1 VRGALV
7 TEGTTM
13 ELDHVTAIVEDLAAT
28 SRALE
33 LLLGR
38 GPDAVTLLAG
48 MAIHTYRLGSFELH
62 LNAPTGE
69 GPVMEHLRAHG
80 PGFHHVALRCGD
92 LDGALRA
99 LALRG
104 LPHEGAPVETA
115 PGLREVF
122 LRSSEM
128 GSLAVQ
134 LVERSAL
141 GVAHELR
148 DDEVRALVA
157 TSVGE
162 DDGRTR

>member
-1 VRGALV
+1 MV
-7 TEGTTM
+7 TMKETM
-13 ELDHVTAIVEDLAAT
+13 ELDHVTAIVEDLAET
-28 SRALE
+28 SRAIE

-38 GPDAVTLLAG
+38 GPDAVMLLAG

-69 GPVMEHLRAHG
+69 GPVMDHLREHG

-92 LDGALRA
+92 LDGVLRA

-104 LPHEGAPVETA
+104 LPHEGTPVETA

-122 LRSSEM
+122 LQRSAV

-134 LVERSAL
+134 LVERARE
-141 GVAHELR
+141 GVAQGLQ

-157 TSVGE
+157 TSVGSN
-162 DDGRTR
+162 DGGK